1 MAGTYYKY
9 AERDADSQ
17 INWAE
22 VGAEA
27 SGMLLEVN
35 RVREEKK
42 DALAQAQ
49 RESLNNLMNS
59 PQGKNQDVN
68 GVMNKFAHDLIAQ
81 KKIDYDLLTRG
92 EMSVRDYTL
101 KTQNQMDGTNRIF
114 EIGKQLQATRQATL
128 DGISDGTLSTSINV
142 FNRGMVEQYQDM
154 SKLGINVNS
163 PDGSINLGIY
173 EDKVVDGKNV
183 RVLADNIANPNV
195 ILGKVAQTVPAFD
208 INKANDNYTKALGSK
223 KDYWYQAATTT
234 GAGTITELTGVQ
246 FLQNL
251 TRPSDIAIVKNINDS
266 INNQVASYFTDE
278 NKLFDVLGDKLG
290 KYDENSFTF
299 NKDIADADEN
309 KILVMVNPSTGM
321 TSFDKTGKNYKKQLA
336 EASEFARTDIL
347 AKMDAER
354 KITTTGQLNESA
366 RARAAAEAAY
376 RAPSGEAPPPTIK
389 GEYLNLQTPPDK
401 NGKVSVIGV
410 TQNIQ
415 GLVFPSGK
423 GVELRIDQLSYNNN
437 KGTLEVSGTKI
448 SGKEEKGRTT
458 TGADKVVGKEGET
471 VVKEEPFVKNDI
483 NSASLL
489 STAILRF
496 RNPEDPNGGNF
507 TSIAQAKAVL
517 KRVYLYNK
525 AKTEGTQARS
535 ATAKNTFQ
543 FDSQG
548 NIIQ

>member
-101 KTQNQMDGTNRIF
+101 KAQNQMDGTNRVF

-128 DGISDGTLSTSINV
+128 DGIADGTLSTSINV
-142 FNRGMVEQYQDM
+142 FNRGMVEEYQDM

-173 EDKVVDGKNV
+173 EDKIVDGKNV
-183 RVLADNIANPNV
+183 RVLSNNIATPNV

-208 INKANDNYTKALGSK
+208 MNKANDNYTKGLGSK
-223 KDYWYQAATTT
+223 KDYWYEAATTA

-266 INNQVASYFTDE
+266 INNQVASYFEDE

-299 NKDIADADEN
+299 NKDIADADES

-336 EASEFARTDIL
+336 QASEFARTDIL

-354 KITTTGQLNESA
+354 KISTVGQLEESSATKA
-366 RARAAAEAAY
+366 RNAAKY
-376 RAPSGEAPPPTIK
+376 APKEGKEAPPAVVLTTPQFTK
-389 GEYLNLQTPPDK
+389 GFEVI
-401 NGKVSVIGV
+401 NGKRVAVDGAVSGL
-410 TQNIQ
+410 QNLFINEA
-415 GLVFPSGK
+415 K
-423 GVELRIDQLSYNNN
+423 GVQNVAKSIGYNKKTGALELRGYQA
-437 KGTLEVSGTKI
+437 
-448 SGKEEKGRTT
+448 SGKETEGTT
-458 TGADKVVGKEGET
+458 LTEGGSGISEGKS
-471 VVKEEPFVKNDI
+471 VVKQTPFVSSNIKNSI
-483 NSASLL
+483 LL
-489 STAILRF
+489 SQFVPMIP
-496 RNPEDPNGGNF
+496 NPEDPYGGNF
-507 TSIAQAKAVL
+507 KSVAQAL
-517 KRVYLYNK
+517 DYFKRVAENK
-525 AKTEGTQARS
+525 VGSTQTS
-535 ATAKNTFQ
+535 NNTKSNN
-543 FDSQG
+543 DPLG
-548 NIIQ
+548 LGL

>member
-195 ILGKVAQTVPAFD
+195 ILGKVA
-208 INKANDNYTKALGSK
+208 
-223 KDYWYQAATTT
+223 
-234 GAGTITELTGVQ
+234 
-246 FLQNL
+246 
-251 TRPSDIAIVKNINDS
+251 
-266 INNQVASYFTDE
+266 
-278 NKLFDVLGDKLG
+278 
-290 KYDENSFTF
+290 
-299 NKDIADADEN
+299 
-309 KILVMVNPSTGM
+309 
-321 TSFDKTGKNYKKQLA
+321 
-336 EASEFARTDIL
+336 
-347 AKMDAER
+347 
-354 KITTTGQLNESA
+354 
-366 RARAAAEAAY
+366 
-376 RAPSGEAPPPTIK
+376 
-389 GEYLNLQTPPDK
+389 
-401 NGKVSVIGV
+401 
-410 TQNIQ
+410 
-415 GLVFPSGK
+415 
-423 GVELRIDQLSYNNN
+423 
-437 KGTLEVSGTKI
+437 
-448 SGKEEKGRTT
+448 
-458 TGADKVVGKEGET
+458 
-471 VVKEEPFVKNDI
+471 
-483 NSASLL
+483 
-489 STAILRF
+489 
-496 RNPEDPNGGNF
+496 
-507 TSIAQAKAVL
+507 
-517 KRVYLYNK
+517 
-525 AKTEGTQARS
+525 
-535 ATAKNTFQ
+535 
-543 FDSQG
+543 
-548 NIIQ
+548 